1 MIIQTR
7 RFALVVLCF
16 LTVAGCVGSTNYE
29 SILRKAQAATLTD
42 GLDRNEAV
50 LLAQRYVILSGLDQ
64 DVSVWHVDEA
74 VFLNDS
80 NVWQVL
86 FGTGL
91 DNKVGD
97 RRNEK
102 PAVVR
107 VEVNNATGVSRRLI
121 NP

>member
-1 MIIQTR
+1 M
-7 RFALVVLCF
+7 
-16 LTVAGCVGSTNYE
+16 GSTNYE